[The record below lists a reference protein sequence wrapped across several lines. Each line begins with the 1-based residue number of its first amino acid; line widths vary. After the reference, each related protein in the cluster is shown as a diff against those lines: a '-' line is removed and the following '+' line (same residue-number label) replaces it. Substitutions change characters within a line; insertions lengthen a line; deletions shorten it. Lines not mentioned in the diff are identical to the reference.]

1 MVGQAGAELSFRSHC
16 PTRRVPFQ
24 VPCRSCAPW
33 RRLCISPRAWGGLG
47 GAFALEKAVLLSL
60 PDGRTPMR
68 AWDLAID
75 SKRHCEAD
83 VQRALAF
90 LLCSRSS
97 KQTLLLYWWIFCQ
110 RRLCFHAQRV
120 LLRCAAVGSHVSSC
134 RLARCPRSAERLLAA
149 SDLLPPQR
157 DGCKRCGVC
166 RGHMTQPG
174 YSKGFESHCGRDEGG
189 NSPSK
194 DTRGCQEQSVRGCGR
209 CRALAST

>member
-1 MVGQAGAELSFRSHC
+1 ML
-16 PTRRVPFQ
+16 T
-24 VPCRSCAPW
+24 
-33 RRLCISPRAWGGLG
+33 LCITLTTLEEARCPPDCLGDRICPDGGSSWRGTQLPKPLSYEASSLSGPLPQLRAMAQALYLAESLGGLG

-120 LLRCAAVGSHVSSC
+120 LLPCAAVGSHVSSC

-157 DGCKRCGVC
+157 DGCSGAVC
-166 RGHMTQPG
+166 A
-174 YSKGFESHCGRDEGG
+174 EG
-189 NSPSK
+189 
-194 DTRGCQEQSVRGCGR
+194 T
-209 CRALAST
+209 